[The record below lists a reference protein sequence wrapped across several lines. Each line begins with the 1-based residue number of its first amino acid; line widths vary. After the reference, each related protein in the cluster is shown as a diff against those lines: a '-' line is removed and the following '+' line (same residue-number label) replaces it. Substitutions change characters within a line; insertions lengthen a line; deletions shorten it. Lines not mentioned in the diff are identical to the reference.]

1 MIDAYIHF
9 IFPHP
14 GDWDKFTMAAVYQDT
29 EGYVRTDY
37 YTQDTLP
44 AGQAPALADVVAA
57 LVGLGEPWQASQVW
71 ARLGDDSIINNP
83 AAAGGEIEINEA
95 ILLTVEAVNPSGGRR
110 IFTPSEYMQ
119 FVLTDTAAM
128 AFFKHFTAA

>member
-14 GDWDKFTMAAVYQDT
+14 GDWDKFTMAAVYRDAA
-29 EGYVRTDY
+29 GYVRTDY

-57 LVGLGEPWQASQVW
+57 LVGLGEPWQASQGW
-71 ARLGDDSIINNP
+71 AYLDQVRGSAPGDIIP
-83 AAAGGEIEINEA
+83 VIILDVEA
-95 ILLTVEAVNPSGGRR
+95 INAQGGRR
-110 IFTPSEYMQ
+110 TFTRADYPSFIIPSPSAIE
-119 FVLTDTAAM
+119 
-128 AFFKHFTAA
+128 FFRHFTSGQLNS

>member
-9 IFPHP
+9 IFPRP
-14 GDWDKFTMAAVYQDT
+14 GDWNKFTMAAVYQDA

-57 LVGLGEPWQASQVW
+57 LVGLGEPWQASQGW
-71 ARLGDDSIINNP
+71 AYLDQVRGSAPGDTIPAII
-83 AAAGGEIEINEA
+83 
-95 ILLTVEAVNPSGGRR
+95 LDVEAVNEQGGRR
-110 IFTPSEYMQ
+110 IFTAVDYPAFVIPSLSAVE
-119 FVLTDTAAM
+119 
-128 AFFKHFTAA
+128 FFEHFTSGQLNS

>member
-1 MIDAYIHF
+1 MNDAYIHF
-9 IFPHP
+9 IFPRP

-57 LVGLGEPWQASQVW
+57 LVGMGEPWQASQGW
-71 ARLGDDSIINNP
+71 AYLDQVRGSAPGDTIPAII
-83 AAAGGEIEINEA
+83 
-95 ILLTVEAVNPSGGRR
+95 LDVEAVNAQGGRR
-110 IFTPSEYMQ
+110 M
-119 FVLTDTAAM
+119 
-128 AFFKHFTAA
+128 FTAVDYPSFIIPSPAAVEFFRYFTSGQLNS

>member
-1 MIDAYIHF
+1 MNDAYIHF
-9 IFPHP
+9 IFPRP

-57 LVGLGEPWQASQVW
+57 LVGLGEPWQASQGW
-71 ARLGDDSIINNP
+71 AYLDQVRGSAPGDTIPAII
-83 AAAGGEIEINEA
+83 
-95 ILLTVEAVNPSGGRR
+95 LDVEAVNAQGGRR
-110 IFTPSEYMQ
+110 M
-119 FVLTDTAAM
+119 
-128 AFFKHFTAA
+128 FTAVDYPSFIIPSPAAVEFFRYFTSGQLNS